1 MRAAWDHRSAD
12 LLRRTRHTS
21 GELRVQ
27 GDYISAVVLLLL
39 VLDPFGNIPIFIAAL
54 REVPA
59 DGRRRGIRSFVA
71 TL

>member
-1 MRAAWDHRSAD
+1 
-12 LLRRTRHTS
+12 
-21 GELRVQ
+21 VQ

-59 DGRRRGIRSFVA
+59 DRRRRGIRSFVA